1 MIKFF
6 RKIRQQLLT
15 ENKFSK
21 YLLYAIGEI
30 VLVVIG
36 ILIALQINLWN
47 EERKER
53 EKECTYFESLI
64 SDLQNQIITIDS
76 QVEFELD
83 VIRDSEVLI
92 GGYYSSNKFLVNNDF
107 SRGISTLNNRMTF
120 KESSST
126 YQELLSAGNM
136 NVITN
141 SEVKNKILNYYQMLN
156 QFEDIISNNNSY
168 IDNNFAPLV
177 LRISTHSIPNSQINL
192 FQNIISKGWISANFK
207 ENSSELSVLND
218 QIQKRLDNPL
228 EKLKLLNDIK
238 YRYQISGVHLS
249 LMDTLKEQSEYLI
262 KRIESELDGC
272 NL

>member
-1 MIKFF
+1 M
-6 RKIRQQLLT
+6 LT

-21 YLLYAIGEI
+21 YLIYAIGEI
-30 VLVVIG
+30 ILVVIG
-36 ILIALQINLWN
+36 ILIALQINLWK

-53 EKECTYFESLI
+53 QKECTYFESLV
-64 SDLQNQIITIDS
+64 SDLQNQIITINS
-76 QVEFELD
+76 QIEFELE

-92 GGYYSSNKFLVNNDF
+92 NDYYSSNKFLVNNDF
-107 SRGISTLNNRMTF
+107 SRRISTLNNRMTL

-126 YQELLSAGNM
+126 YKELLSAGHM

-141 SEVKNKILNYYQMLN
+141 SEVKNIILNYYQMLS
-156 QFEDIISNNNSY
+156 QFEDIISKNNSY

-192 FQNIISKGWISANFK
+192 FQNIISKDWISANFK
-207 ENSSELSVLND
+207 ENNKELSLLNN

-238 YRYQISGVHLS
+238 YRHQISGVHLS
-249 LMDTLKEQSEYLI
+249 IMDILKEQSEDLI
-262 KRIESELDGC
+262 KRLEGELDAC
-272 NL
+272 NS